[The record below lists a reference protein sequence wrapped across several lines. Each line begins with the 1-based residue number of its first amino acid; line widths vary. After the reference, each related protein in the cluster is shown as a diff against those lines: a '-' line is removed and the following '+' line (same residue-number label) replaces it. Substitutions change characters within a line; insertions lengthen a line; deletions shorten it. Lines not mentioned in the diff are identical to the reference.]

1 MLTVRF
7 YGDLRRRFGREWT
20 LAARSPREA
29 IHALMT
35 QLPGLRAYFREV
47 ATRQFLVRG
56 EHQDYDEA
64 DLHYPQVKGV
74 LKVVPLVSGAGA
86 WGKIIAGAA
95 IAAIGVV
102 ASPFTGG
109 ASMALVSIGIS
120 VALSGVAQLLAP
132 RPKGTATPENADNQ
146 PSLAFDGAVNTMGQ
160 GGPVPLG
167 YGRLLVGSA
176 IVSVGF
182 STNNEIVVN

>member
-20 LAARSPREA
+20 LAVRSPREA
-29 IHALMT
+29 LHALMT
-35 QLPGLRAYFREV
+35 QLPGLRAYFRV
-47 ATRQFLVRG
+47 HATRHFLVRG
-56 EHQDYDEA
+56 QHQDYDEH
-64 DLHYPQVKGV
+64 DLHFPLVKGV
-74 LKVVPLVSGAGA
+74 LKVAPLVQGAGA
-86 WGKIIAGAA
+86 FGKILAGAA
-95 IAAIGVV
+95 IAVVGVFV
-102 ASPFTGG
+102 PVVGTAMIS
-109 ASMALVSIGIS
+109 LGIS
-120 VALSGVAQLLAP
+120 LALSGVAQLLAP
-132 RPKGTATPENADNQ
+132 RAAATATPESAGNE

-182 STNNEIVVN
+182 STNNEIVVA

>member
-7 YGDLRRRFGREWT
+7 YGDLRRRFGGEWT

-29 IHALMT
+29 LHALMT
-35 QLPGLRAYFREV
+35 QLPGLRGYFRKH
-47 ATRQFLVRG
+47 ATRSFLVRG
-56 EHQDYDEA
+56 KDQDYDGH
-64 DLHYPQVKGV
+64 DLHYPLVTGV
-74 LKVVPLVSGAGA
+74 LKVVPLVQGAGA
-86 WGKIIAGAA
+86 FGKILAGVV
-95 IAAIGVV
+95 IAAVGVFV
-102 ASPFTGG
+102 PVVGTAMISLG
-109 ASMALVSIGIS
+109 ASL
-120 VALSGVAQLLAP
+120 ALSGIAQLLAP
-132 RPKGTATPENADNQ
+132 RPKATATPEKADNE

>member
-7 YGDLRRRFGREWT
+7 YGDLRRRFGMQWT

-35 QLPGLRAYFREV
+35 QLPGLRAYFQQH
-47 ATRQFLVRG
+47 ATRSFLVRG
-56 EHQDYDEA
+56 RHQDYDEA
-64 DLHYPQVKGV
+64 DLHYPLVDGV
-74 LKVVPLVSGAGA
+74 LKVVPLVQGAGA
-86 WGKIIAGAA
+86 FGKIIAGAA
-95 IAAIGVV
+95 VAVVGVFV
-102 ASPFTGG
+102 PVVGTAMISLG
-109 ASMALVSIGIS
+109 VSL
-120 VALSGVAQLLAP
+120 ALSGIAQLLAP
-132 RPKGTATPENADNQ
+132 RAAATATPENAENE

-182 STNNEIVVN
+182 STNNEIMVA